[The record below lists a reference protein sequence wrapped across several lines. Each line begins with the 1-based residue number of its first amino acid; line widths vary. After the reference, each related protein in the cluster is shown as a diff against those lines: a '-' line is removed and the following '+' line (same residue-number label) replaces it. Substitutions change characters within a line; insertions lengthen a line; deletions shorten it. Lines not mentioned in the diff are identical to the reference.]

1 MNYEGW
7 AIFMDCDMLCRSDIA
22 ELWDQ
27 RDEKFS
33 VMCVKHE
40 HNPKEKIKFQGEV
53 QTNYPKRIG
62 VH

>member
-1 MNYEGW
+1 MKVGQYLW
-7 AIFMDCDMLCRSDIA
+7 IAICYVVQTLR

-27 RDEKFS
+27 RDEQFS
-33 VMCVKHE
+33 VLCVKHN
-40 HNPKEKIKFQGEV
+40 HKPKEKIKFQGEV